1 MLWAY
6 RCGTVG
12 LNFLW
17 SGVRPGFIRNPCKLR
32 STGTLAL
39 RYLLTRIRAVK
50 PELCPAQGMK
60 NYENM
65 DYLHTII
72 SGRGAVA
79 AFFGLKML
87 TASWQAEVLVQND
100 IYARHLKYIA
110 NDDIDT
116 LITESCMALAS
127 GLRNYA
133 ELETVFWASD
143 APYYSQG
150 MVKEINQSAHLML
163 KNNDTCNKT

>member
-1 MLWAY
+1 MKTWIICTLS
-6 RCGTVG
+6 
-12 LNFLW
+12 FLA
-17 SGVRPGFIRNPCKLR
+17 G
-32 STGTLAL
+32 
-39 RYLLTRIRAVK
+39 
-50 PELCPAQGMK
+50 
-60 NYENM
+60 
-65 DYLHTII
+65 
-72 SGRGAVA
+72 GAVA
-79 AFFGLKML
+79 AFFSLKML

-127 GLRNYA
+127 GLQNCA

-150 MVKEINQSAHLML
+150 MVEEINQRA
-163 KNNDTCNKT
+163 NDVLERNKLCNK